1 MHSFFK
7 FFASR
12 HKIANLFTVGVIILG
27 LYSLTYIQRDRRP
40 QVDFGQMVITTRCPG
55 ASSEDV
61 ELNVTNKIEE
71 QLKSVT
77 GIEDIVS
84 FSMENISTIQVNIDP
99 DASNQDEVKLE
110 IREAV
115 GRVTDLPEEVDDLPF
130 VKDIKSSIMPV
141 LEIGIIGDI
150 SYKEKRSIVD
160 RLQKKLEELPG
171 VSSVEKYGYR
181 AREIKIEVK
190 PNALEEYQISL
201 GEIIGAIQ
209 NQNIRSTAGT
219 FESYTSEKNVVT
231 LAQFGNPLDVGDVII
246 RSTFEGLHVK
256 VKDLAII
263 RDGFEEETVISR
275 VNAKPALSLLVNKK
289 ENADIIRTVDAI
301 KKTLT
306 KEQKYLSDDVSFHYA
321 NDASYRVR
329 SRMDVVL
336 SNALMGLILVIMVLT
351 VFLQF
356 RTALWVALSIPVVL
370 LGVVFLLPFFNEL
383 LSSVALAAMVLILGI
398 IVDDGIVIAENIH
411 RHREKGKSPLAA
423 ATDGIREVYAPVVTT
438 ILTTSLA
445 FIPMF
450 FISGRMGKFI
460 YVIPLVVSLALFV
473 SLVEVT
479 IALPAHIAGGLKRN
493 SAGKSSTSRNWFKPL
508 QNLFKIVIYYVLKVR
523 YLFVLLF
530 VLLFAFSIRY
540 AVKNMDFVLFPSGN
554 ADELNVQIETP
565 VGTSLEATS
574 EKTAEVENLIDS
586 LLGNELV
593 SSITR
598 VGRGGSFANV
608 EVENMA
614 QIALILTPTTE
625 RDRSGLEIVKEL
637 RQKSKKLEGFNKIT
651 FAVKSVGFALA
662 GKPVSLRIIGSDDI
676 MRKELA
682 DSIEVI
688 MTNTNG
694 VKDIERDDKSG
705 KEQIEIV
712 INKEKAAKAELTVA
726 NIAQN
731 IRIAYDG
738 QIVTS
743 VRYGEEDVNFRVSL
757 QAKARKNLNYLSDL
771 LIPNKK
777 GRLIP
782 LGEVAVFKISPGPL
796 NLYHYNG
803 ERAVTITASV
813 NQDIIS
819 PMAATKEII
828 SKINLEN
835 DWRGMHILTGGESK
849 ESKSSMIDL
858 FIALTLAVIGIY
870 FMLIILFDSFSQPF
884 IVLLAIPFGLV
895 GVIGAFVLHNQTLS
909 FVGMLGV
916 IGLAGVVVNDSL
928 LLVNHLNKLRKDA
941 GNLNM
946 LQIVIE
952 GTTNRLRAILITTFT
967 TVASLL
973 PLAYGIG
980 GSDEMMTP
988 MALALGYGLLFATFL
1003 TLGLVPCFYMIGQDI
1018 GKLFKKIKTPI
1029 ANGG

>member
-1 MHSFFK
+1 MQSFFR

-12 HKIANLFTVGVIILG
+12 HKLANLFTAGVIILG
-27 LYSLTYIQRDRRP
+27 LYSLSYIQRDRRP
-40 QVDFGQMVITTRCPG
+40 QVDFGQMVITTRYPG

-71 QLKSVT
+71 QLKGIT
-77 GIEDIVS
+77 GIEDIIS
-84 FSMENISTIQVNIDP
+84 YSMENMSTIQVNIDP
-99 DASNQDEVKLE
+99 DAGNQDEVKLE

-115 GRVTDLPEEVDDLPF
+115 GRVSDLPDEVYDLPF

-141 LEIGIIGDI
+141 LEVGITGDI
-150 SYKEKRSIVD
+150 SYKEKRSIID

-190 PNALEEYQISL
+190 SEALEDYQIPF
-201 GEIIGAIQ
+201 GEIIEAIQ

-231 LAQFGNPLDVGDVII
+231 LAQFNNPQDVGDVII
-246 RSTFEGLHVK
+246 RSTFEGLYIK

-263 RDGFEEETVISR
+263 KDGFEEETVISR
-275 VNAKPALSLLVNKK
+275 VNAQSALSLLVNKK
-289 ENADIIRTVDAI
+289 ESADIIRTVDAI

-306 KEQKYLSDDVSFHYA
+306 NEQKYLSDDISIHYA
-321 NDASYRVR
+321 NDASHRVR

-336 SNALMGLILVIMVLT
+336 SNAVMGLFLVILVLT
-351 VFLQF
+351 LFLQF
-356 RTALWVALSIPVVL
+356 RTALWVALSIPVTL
-370 LGVVFLLPFFNEL
+370 LGVIFLLPFFDEL
-383 LSSVALAAMVLILGI
+383 LSSIALAAMVLILGI
-398 IVDDGIVIAENIH
+398 IVDDAIVIAENIH
-411 RHREKGKSPLAA
+411 RYKEKGKSPLDA
-423 ATDGIREVYAPVVTT
+423 ATEGIKEVYAAVVTT
-438 ILTTSLA
+438 VLTTALA

-479 IALPAHIAGGLKRN
+479 IALPAHIMGGLKRN
-493 SAGKSSTSRNWFKPL
+493 SRKKLSINRNWFQPI
-508 QNLFKIVIYYVLKVR
+508 QNLFKTVLFYVLKVR

-530 VLLFAFSIRY
+530 IILFAFSLRH
-540 AVKNMDFVLFPSGN
+540 AVMNMDFVLFPSGSAN
-554 ADELNVQIETP
+554 ELNVQIEMP
-565 VGTSLEATS
+565 IGTSLEATS
-574 EKTAEVENLIDS
+574 KKTAEVENLIDS
-586 LLGNELV
+586 LLGDELV

-598 VGRGGSFANV
+598 VGRGGAFANV

-614 QIALILTPTTE
+614 QIALVLTPTTE
-625 RDRSGLEIVKEL
+625 RDRSGVEIVKEL

-682 DSIEVI
+682 DSIEII
-688 MTNTNG
+688 MMNTDG

-712 INKEKAAKAELTVA
+712 INKDKAARAELSVA
-726 NIAQN
+726 DIAQN

-757 QAKARKNLNYLSDL
+757 QAKARKSLDYLSNL

-782 LGEVAVFKISPGPL
+782 LGEVAGFKTGPGPL

-813 NQDIIS
+813 NQDITS
-819 PMAATKEII
+819 PMAATKSII
-828 SKINLEN
+828 GNINLEK
-835 DWRGMHILTGGESK
+835 DWQEMRIQTGGESK
-849 ESKSSMIDL
+849 ESKSSMVDL
-858 FIALTLAVIGIY
+858 FIALALAVIGIY
-870 FMLIILFDSFSQPF
+870 FLLIILFNSFSQPF
-884 IVLLAIPFGLV
+884 VVMLAIPFGLI
-895 GVIGAFVLHNQTLS
+895 GVIGAFILHDQTLS

-928 LLVNHLNKLRKDA
+928 VLVNRINGLRKDA
-941 GNLNM
+941 DNLDM

-952 GTTNRLRAILITTFT
+952 GTTNRLRAILITTLT

-1003 TLGLVPCFYMIGQDI
+1003 TLGLVPCFYMIQVDI
-1018 GKLFKKIKTPI
+1018 SKMISGICKFCGRK
-1029 ANGG
+1029 G

>member
-1 MHSFFK
+1 MHSFFE

-12 HKIANLFTVGVIILG
+12 HKIANLFTVGLILLG

-40 QVDFGQMVITTRCPG
+40 QIDFGQMMISTRYPG

-61 ELNVTNKIEE
+61 ELNVTNKIEK
-71 QLKSVT
+71 QLKSVA

-130 VKDIKSSIMPV
+130 VKDIKSSIVPV
-141 LEIGIIGDI
+141 LEIGITGDI
-150 SYKEKRSIVD
+150 SYKGKRFIID
-160 RLQKKLEELPG
+160 HLQKKLEELPG

-190 PNALEEYQISL
+190 SDALEEYQISL
-201 GEIIGAIQ
+201 GEIIRAIQ

-246 RSTFEGLHVK
+246 RSTFEGLHIK

-263 RDGFEEETVISR
+263 KDGFEEETVISR
-275 VNAKPALSLLVNKK
+275 VNGQPALSLLVNKK

-301 KKTLT
+301 KKTLD
-306 KEQKYLSDDVSFHYA
+306 KEQKYLSDDVNFHYA
-321 NDASYRVR
+321 NDASHRVR

-336 SNALMGLILVIMVLT
+336 SNALMGLILVILMLT

-356 RTALWVALSIPVVL
+356 RTALWVSLSIPVTL
-370 LGVVFLLPFFNEL
+370 LGVIFLLPLFNEL

-398 IVDDGIVIAENIH
+398 IVDDAIVISENIH
-411 RHREKGKSPLAA
+411 QHREKGKSPLAA
-423 ATDGIREVYAPVVTT
+423 ATDGIKEVYAPVVTT

-479 IALPAHIAGGLKRN
+479 IALPAHIAGGLKR
-493 SAGKSSTSRNWFKPL
+493 KSEKVSSISRNWFKPV
-508 QNLFKIVIYYVLKVR
+508 QNLFKIAIYYILKAR
-523 YLFVLLF
+523 YLFVMLFVLLF
-530 VLLFAFSIRY
+530 IFTLIYTVN
-540 AVKNMDFVLFPSGN
+540 NMDFVLFPSGN
-554 ADELNVQIETP
+554 ADELNVQIEMP

-574 EKTAEVENLIDS
+574 RKTAEVENLIDS
-586 LLGNELV
+586 LLGDELV

-598 VGRGGSFANV
+598 VGRGGGFANV

-614 QIALILTPTTE
+614 QIAYVLTPTTE
-625 RDRSGLEIVKEL
+625 RDKSVVEIVKEL
-637 RQKSKKLEGFNKIT
+637 RKKSIHLEGFNKLT
-651 FAVKSVGFALA
+651 FAVKSMGFAIA
-662 GKPVSLRIIGSDDI
+662 GKPVSLRIIGSDDM
-676 MRKELA
+676 MRKELT

-688 MTNTNG
+688 MTNTKG
-694 VKDIERDDKSG
+694 IKDIERDDKSG

-712 INKEKAAKAELTVA
+712 VNKDKLARAELTIA
-726 NIAQN
+726 DIAQN

-757 QAKARKNLNYLSDL
+757 QAKARKNLDYLSDL

-782 LGEVAVFKISPGPL
+782 LGEVAGFKTSPGPL

-819 PMAATKEII
+819 PMVATKTII
-828 SKINLEN
+828 SKIDLEK
-835 DWRGMHILTGGESK
+835 DWQGMRILTGGESK
-849 ESKSSMIDL
+849 ESKSSLTDL
-858 FIALTLAVIGIY
+858 LITLGFALIGIY
-870 FMLIILFDSFSQPF
+870 FLLIILFDSFSQPF
-884 IVLLAIPFGLV
+884 IVLLAIPFGII
-895 GVIGAFVLHNQTLS
+895 GVIGAFVLHNQS
-909 FVGMLGV
+909 PNFVGMLGV
-916 IGLAGVVVNDSL
+916 IGLTGVVVNDSL
-928 LLVNHLNKLRKDA
+928 VLVNHLNKLRKDM
-941 GNLNM
+941 GSLNM

-1018 GKLFKKIKTPI
+1018 GKLFHKIKAPNV
-1029 ANGG
+1029 NGG